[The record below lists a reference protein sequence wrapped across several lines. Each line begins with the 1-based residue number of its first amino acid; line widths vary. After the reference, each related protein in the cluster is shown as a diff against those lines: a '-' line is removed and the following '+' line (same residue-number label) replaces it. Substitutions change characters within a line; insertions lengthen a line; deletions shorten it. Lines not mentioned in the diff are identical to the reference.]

1 MTDPAS
7 LTTSILALAVATVT
21 AWLTLFRTGTVKMT
35 QPTVIYFGPDAS
47 RVGEQ
52 IPLPKVYLRSLL
64 FSTSKRGRVIECMYV
79 ALSRN
84 ETRQNFN
91 VWVYGGEKL
100 VRGSGLFVGET
111 GVEANHHFLT
121 PRDENSFRFA
131 EGRYTLDVFARLL
144 GDASNIRLFSQ
155 TLEISR
161 EIASALAQPH
171 TGVYFD
177 WGPDSSRYLPHV
189 ETRPPSPDATEKL
202 VGLLGQAFPRR
213 FE

>member
-1 MTDPAS
+1 
-7 LTTSILALAVATVT
+7 
-21 AWLTLFRTGTVKMT
+21 
-35 QPTVIYFGPDAS
+35 
-47 RVGEQ
+47 
-52 IPLPKVYLRSLL
+52 VYLRALL

-91 VWVYGGEKL
+91 VWVYGEERL

-121 PRDENSFRFA
+121 PRDENAFRFT

-144 GDASNIRLFSQ
+144 GDSSNLRLFSQ

-161 EIASALAQPH
+161 EIAAALAEPH
-171 TGVYFD
+171 AGVYFD

-189 ETRPPSPDATEKL
+189 ETRPPSPDAAERL
-202 VGLLGQAFPRR
+202 VGLLGQAFPKR